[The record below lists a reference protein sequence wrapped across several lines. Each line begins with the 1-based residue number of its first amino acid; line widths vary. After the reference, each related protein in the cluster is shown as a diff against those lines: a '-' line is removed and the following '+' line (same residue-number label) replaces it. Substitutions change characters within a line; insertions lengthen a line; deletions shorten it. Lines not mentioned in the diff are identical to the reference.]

1 MDLRSNCVQSTPSG
15 ETAQVD
21 EPLKTLV
28 GVAGFEPATPASR
41 THQPAPY
48 PSQYQRL
55 NPTPDDGTNPEN
67 DRFRGP
73 ACRLRAKDLVTSFAA
88 PTAEGA
94 RAGRAVDG
102 HALVFPLPVTA
113 SEPLR
118 KVRALAGRSCGR

>member
-1 MDLRSNCVQSTPSG
+1 MLEGHFVAHFVARPVHRNYKSLKVWSEWQDLNLRP
-15 ETAQVD
+15 
-21 EPLKTLV
+21 
-28 GVAGFEPATPASR
+28 PASR

-55 NPTPDDGTNPEN
+55 NPTPGDGTNPEN

-118 KVRALAGRSCGR
+118 KVRALAGRSRGR